1 MAPMVTNRIVRGWA
15 GLFFIAAGL
24 FAGILC
30 GLATLSLIPGY
41 GPIAIF
47 GVIGGI
53 CAIITGARW
62 VRQATRPEGDSSVEE
77 SQQLV

>member
-1 MAPMVTNRIVRGWA
+1 MTPMVTNRIIRGWA

-24 FAGILC
+24 FAAVLC
-30 GLATLSLIPGY
+30 GLATMNLIPGY

-53 CAIITGARW
+53 CAITTGARW
-62 VRQATRPEGDSSVEE
+62 VREATRPEGAPSAEE
-77 SQQLV
+77 PQHLV